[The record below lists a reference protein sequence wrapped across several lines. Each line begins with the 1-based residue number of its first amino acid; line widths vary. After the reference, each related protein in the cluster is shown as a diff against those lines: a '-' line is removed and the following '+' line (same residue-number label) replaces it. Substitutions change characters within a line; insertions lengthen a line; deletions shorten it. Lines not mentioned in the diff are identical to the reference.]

1 VAPQPATT
9 TWLAALGDF
18 ANDGA
23 HRTLAEKAFGSLHE
37 AIVSGRLRPG
47 ERLPIDDI
55 AESLEMSAMP
65 IREAVR
71 RLDAAGLAESIPHR
85 GARVTNLSQADLIE
99 VYEARLALEPLAVR
113 HAAEHFD
120 AQHARIAI
128 ERLAA
133 LNRLSGENLPDTWTA
148 HTRFHF
154 ALYEA
159 AGSQWLL
166 RLIRPLW
173 ETSERYRIAVQH
185 KLTARRGEHEEILA
199 ACVAHDP
206 ERAAAALHDHLAMTA
221 NSVSRAMGGENVF
234 DRRRAFRETS
244 AVSTPRHG

>member
-71 RLDAAGLAESIPHR
+71 RLDAAGPR
-85 GARVTNLSQADLIE
+85 R
-99 VYEARLALEPLAVR
+99 EPLA
-113 HAAEHFD
+113 
-120 AQHARIAI
+120 
-128 ERLAA
+128 
-133 LNRLSGENLPDTWTA
+133 SG
-148 HTRFHF
+148 
-154 ALYEA
+154 
-159 AGSQWLL
+159 
-166 RLIRPLW
+166 
-173 ETSERYRIAVQH
+173 
-185 KLTARRGEHEEILA
+185 
-199 ACVAHDP
+199 
-206 ERAAAALHDHLAMTA
+206 
-221 NSVSRAMGGENVF
+221 
-234 DRRRAFRETS
+234 
-244 AVSTPRHG
+244 